1 LGSAQADCALRS
13 FFAFQYNAVW
23 ASRDVLDV
31 IVVTVRIIGDGA
43 QAVMVWLRR
52 SEQFRSSIMQH
63 HINQLSLRARRGVAA
78 AQLRSASPSLQS
90 NKSIG
95 PARRRT
101 TRRRP
106 TSAKVS
112 KWPRDTTALDEIAV
126 LGQTSE
132 AYWANG
138 SFEEIQDE
146 LTGIFIKIGGMR
158 PVQIIE

>member
-1 LGSAQADCALRS
+1 
-13 FFAFQYNAVW
+13 
-23 ASRDVLDV
+23 
-31 IVVTVRIIGDGA
+31 
-43 QAVMVWLRR
+43 
-52 SEQFRSSIMQH
+52 MQH